1 MATSYAS
8 PRNAGG
14 KGDIQGHWA
23 EATLRQWSD
32 SGILMGYSDGTLRP
46 DEPITRAEFSVMLQR
61 VFRGSATGQTAFSD
75 VPANAWYA
83 SSVAAALQAGY
94 ITGYGD
100 GTFKPNRLIT
110 RAETVVML
118 SRAFRLSE
126 IRSESGSMQELVMAG
141 AIQGDP
147 DGSFR
152 PGQSVTRGEAVA
164 ILDRL
169 AGKLYNKA
177 VIDEQQETLRSAV
190 INTNG
195 VILRNK
201 EMTGNLYLAPGIG
214 DGDVTV
220 ENTAV
225 AGVTFVNGGGP
236 NSVHFK
242 NARLAKVVLDKA
254 QHSPI
259 RVVVEDQTA
268 IQQMLLRSPAMIQTA
283 EAGAIQSLELESGAG
298 GTVISGNGTIHQII
312 AQSAGIQVNGQEL
325 ELRKTYVWSS
335 AHGLVPMDGKSV
347 PEGGGTPGNTAPA
360 PGTGSTPSPRPPE
373 PGALAVTQGSLPGT
387 TKVTTSVASGNHLA
401 VQISNKEISSPQ
413 IGDVLPKSN
422 LLTEPYL
429 SGTDISGVDPQINK
443 YLGVYEVNGQGE
455 IAGFRQVILTAAH
468 IKPEAWTMVWND
480 EFAGEAIDTSKWNFV
495 QGGGGYGNNEL
506 QHYTSRP
513 ENARIED
520 GKLVIEAHKEAYQG
534 NEYTSAKLTTQGKG
548 EWTYGR
554 FQIRAKMPQGK
565 GIWPAIWMMPSDEN
579 LYSGWPVGG
588 EIDIMELLGHE
599 PNKIYGTLHYGNPH
613 EQAQGSYTLTD
624 GTSFADDFHTYELE
638 WEPGEFRYYVDG
650 VLYAKLNNW
659 FSKNPVE
666 GGEYTY
672 PAPFDRDFF
681 LQMNLAVGGD
691 WPGYPDNTTEFS
703 QKMLVDYV
711 RVYEREGHAY
721 RQPVIPAAK
730 SEVVR
735 DPGADGNYIENGSFA
750 DGLTNWGFQPFAPPA
765 DLYGGEGA
773 VEIEEGVLKTTITR
787 EGDVTYSVQLVQA
800 GLPLIKGATYRLAF
814 DAWSTGNRT
823 MVVDLSGPDRSY
835 VRYLEDQTVSLTSDR
850 QSYSYDFTM
859 NSATDPN
866 ARLEFNM
873 GAAGTLPIW
882 IDNVRLIKTAD
893 PDPNAPR
900 EPLPSGNLI
909 YNGTF
914 DQGVDRLGFWQIEG
928 PASASADYYVGRAI
942 PERKLYIKPAVAG
955 RADALLLTQDRLHLT
970 GGKTY
975 ILSFS
980 ARAEENVS
988 ITAQISSQTQP
999 NPYADK
1005 AFTIGTEQNSY
1016 TLIFTMDS
1024 SDPSVRLQFGLGA
1037 LTARLELDNVS
1048 LKEMKAPVEIRGYK
1062 RMEAENYSDMYGV
1075 QKGDDGLSVG
1085 WIDPGD
1091 WMQYIVDV
1099 KQAGEYKVSYFV
1111 ASGYEGG
1118 GSLTLLGKQG
1128 SVFNHT
1134 LPAGEIRENE
1144 ADFSITMDVA
1154 NTGDWG
1160 KFKLVDKP
1168 QTIQLQ
1174 EGIQTL
1180 QIYAPHVNVDYFT
1193 LTHVDYQGNT
1203 GNLIRNG
1210 TFDHDISEWQIY
1222 QSDNLSDKLFI
1233 SAEDGRMRV
1242 HLPEIMPETWN
1253 QQVYQEGITLEQ
1265 GKIYTV
1271 TFDVYSTVDRP
1282 MKLGVGVVDPA
1293 NNYAYTDFLNGKQ
1306 PTIWLTRTMKPY
1318 QYSFVMTHPTHT
1330 NAKLEFDLGQMTVDQ
1345 AVYDEPGDIYF
1356 DNIRLSSSLIGNGLF
1371 DGAEGPPGSLV
1382 GILGR

>member
-1 MATSYAS
+1 M
-8 PRNAGG
+8 
-14 KGDIQGHWA
+14 
-23 EATLRQWSD
+23 
-32 SGILMGYSDGTLRP
+32 
-46 DEPITRAEFSVMLQR
+46 
-61 VFRGSATGQTAFSD
+61 
-75 VPANAWYA
+75 
-83 SSVAAALQAGY
+83 
-94 ITGYGD
+94 
-100 GTFKPNRLIT
+100 
-110 RAETVVML
+110 
-118 SRAFRLSE
+118 
-126 IRSESGSMQELVMAG
+126 
-141 AIQGDP
+141 
-147 DGSFR
+147 
-152 PGQSVTRGEAVA
+152 
-164 ILDRL
+164 
-169 AGKLYNKA
+169 
-177 VIDEQQETLRSAV
+177 
-190 INTNG
+190 
-195 VILRNK
+195 
-201 EMTGNLYLAPGIG
+201 
-214 DGDVTV
+214 
-220 ENTAV
+220 
-225 AGVTFVNGGGP
+225 
-236 NSVHFK
+236 
-242 NARLAKVVLDKA
+242 
-254 QHSPI
+254 
-259 RVVVEDQTA
+259 
-268 IQQMLLRSPAMIQTA
+268 
-283 EAGAIQSLELESGAG
+283 
-298 GTVISGNGTIHQII
+298 
-312 AQSAGIQVNGQEL
+312 
-325 ELRKTYVWSS
+325 
-335 AHGLVPMDGKSV
+335 
-347 PEGGGTPGNTAPA
+347 
-360 PGTGSTPSPRPPE
+360 
-373 PGALAVTQGSLPGT
+373 
-387 TKVTTSVASGNHLA
+387 
-401 VQISNKEISSPQ
+401 
-413 IGDVLPKSN
+413 
-422 LLTEPYL
+422 
-429 SGTDISGVDPQINK
+429 
-443 YLGVYEVNGQGE
+443 
-455 IAGFRQVILTAAH
+455 
-468 IKPEAWTMVWND
+468 
-480 EFAGEAIDTSKWNFV
+480 
-495 QGGGGYGNNEL
+495 
-506 QHYTSRP
+506 
-513 ENARIED
+513 
-520 GKLVIEAHKEAYQG
+520 
-534 NEYTSAKLTTQGKG
+534 
-548 EWTYGR
+548 
-554 FQIRAKMPQGK
+554 
-565 GIWPAIWMMPSDEN
+565 
-579 LYSGWPVGG
+579 
-588 EIDIMELLGHE
+588 
-599 PNKIYGTLHYGNPH
+599 
-613 EQAQGSYTLTD
+613 
-624 GTSFADDFHTYELE
+624 
-638 WEPGEFRYYVDG
+638 
-650 VLYAKLNNW
+650 
-659 FSKNPVE
+659 
-666 GGEYTY
+666 
-672 PAPFDRDFF
+672 
-681 LQMNLAVGGD
+681 
-691 WPGYPDNTTEFS
+691 
-703 QKMLVDYV
+703 
-711 RVYEREGHAY
+711 
-721 RQPVIPAAK
+721 
-730 SEVVR
+730 
-735 DPGADGNYIENGSFA
+735 
-750 DGLTNWGFQPFAPPA
+750 
-765 DLYGGEGA
+765 
-773 VEIEEGVLKTTITR
+773 
-787 EGDVTYSVQLVQA
+787 
-800 GLPLIKGATYRLAF
+800 
-814 DAWSTGNRT
+814 
-823 MVVDLSGPDRSY
+823 
-835 VRYLEDQTVSLTSDR
+835 
-850 QSYSYDFTM
+850 
-859 NSATDPN
+859 
-866 ARLEFNM
+866 
-873 GAAGTLPIW
+873 
-882 IDNVRLIKTAD
+882 RLIKTAD